1 MEFSFIQFFYVVL
14 AITRFMLDTRQ
25 NVLARPL
32 GLLGNFFSIYIYY
45 STSLYAKCLQKGIFI
60 VLNTYGWYQWLYG
73 GENKAPLKISTTS
86 PRQLVIVAIW
96 ILSAAWGLGK
106 VLTLY
111 SSASFPYWD
120 SLPTVM
126 VLMGQWML
134 MRKKLEAWLLFVPA
148 DMLYTALLYFNGLYL
163 LSGLHF
169 FYTILA
175 MNGYR
180 TWLQSYKQEKSLS
193 VSLAA
198 DQS

>member
-1 MEFSFIQFFYVVL
+1 MQFSIIEFFYVVL
-14 AITRFMLDTRQ
+14 AITRFTLDTRQ

-32 GLLGNFFSIYIYY
+32 GLVGNCLSIYIYY
-45 STSLYAKCLQKGIFI
+45 STGLYAKCLQKGIFI
-60 VLNTYGWYQWLYG
+60 VLNIYGWYQWLYG
-73 GENKAPLKISTTS
+73 GKNKAPLKISTTS
-86 PRQLVIVAIW
+86 PRQLVISAVW
-96 ILSAAWGLGK
+96 ILSVAWVLGK
-106 VLTLY
+106 MLAFY
-111 SSASFPYWD
+111 SSATFPYWD

-148 DMLYTALLYFNGLYL
+148 DILYTTLLYFNGLYL

-180 TWLQSYKQEKSLS
+180 TWRQSYEQEKSLD
-193 VSLAA
+193 AA
-198 DQS
+198 SATS

>member
-1 MEFSFIQFFYVVL
+1 MQFSIIHLFYVSL

-32 GLLGNFFSIYIYY
+32 GLLGNCVSMYIYY

-60 VLNTYGWYQWLYG
+60 MLNTYGWYQWLYG
-73 GENKAPLKISTTS
+73 GENKTPLKISTTS
-86 PRQLVIVAIW
+86 PRHLVIIAIW
-96 ILSAAWGLGK
+96 VLAAAWGLGK

-111 SSASFPYWD
+111 SSAIFPYWD

-126 VLMGQWML
+126 VLAGQWML
-134 MRKKLEAWLLFVPA
+134 MRKKLESWLLFVPA
-148 DMLYTALLYFNGLYL
+148 DILYTVLLYFNGLYL
-163 LSGLHF
+163 LSGLHL
-169 FYTILA
+169 FYAILA
-175 MNGYR
+175 MNAYR
-180 TWLQSYKQEKSLS
+180 TWRQAYKQEKSLS

>member
-1 MEFSFIQFFYVVL
+1 MHFIIIQFLYVTI

-32 GLLGNFFSIYIYY
+32 ALVGNCLSIYIYY
-45 STSLYAKCLQKGIFI
+45 STSIYAKCLLKGIFL
-60 VLNTYGWYQWLYG
+60 VLNAYGWYQWLYG
-73 GENKAPLKISTTS
+73 GKSKTSLKVSTTS
-86 PRQLVIVAIW
+86 QRQRFIVAIW
-96 ILSAAWGLGK
+96 VLPAAWGLGK

-111 SSASFPYWD
+111 SNDPFPYWD

-148 DMLYTALLYFNGLYL
+148 DILYTTLLYHNGLYL
-163 LSGLHF
+163 LSGLHC

-175 MNGYR
+175 MNAYR
-180 TWLQSYKQEKSLS
+180 TWRQSYEREQSLS
-193 VSLAA
+193 TAFATS
-198 DQS
+198 QS